1 MKMPRRGE
9 PAGRSLE
16 LFLVGRRHNQLV
28 QLFSIRVALKQRRI
42 YTVSNR
48 LYNGNALINL
58 SGFFINGALDKQFQ
72 TATIIIAVNTLV
84 TMFIRHSFRMIDSP
98 GFLIGIG
105 SKFYFLVLVKIV
117 ERSTFLIRII
127 GKFRIIRNRHFIRI
141 APIFSV
147 QLFYTLIL
155 CALRVRDIIT
165 LICFSVIDQ
174 FRKNSVTA
182 LICCFQISTLS
193 SQCQCLLRIGF
204 IIFVILIIYENNA
217 NLTIFQHVINDNT
230 RTAVA

>member
-1 MKMPRRGE
+1 MNH
-9 PAGRSLE
+9 S
-16 LFLVGRRHNQLV
+16 
-28 QLFSIRVALKQRRI
+28 FS
-42 YTVSNR
+42 
-48 LYNGNALINL
+48 
-58 SGFFINGALDKQFQ
+58 INGALDKQFL
-72 TATIIIAVNTLV
+72 TASIIIAVNTLV
-84 TMFIRHSFRMIDSP
+84 SMFIRHSFRMIDSP
-98 GFLIGIG
+98 VFLIGIG
-105 SKFYFLVLVKIV
+105 SKFYFLVLVKVV

-147 QLFYTLIL
+147 QLFHTLIL

-182 LICCFQISTLS
+182 LICCFLINTLS